1 MAIVSPPALQE
12 PHVSPHHVSPP
23 ALPEPPVSPPSGH
36 GEEGAAGPQGRSLT
50 PRTVTFAPGS
60 SVSHSL
66 TAAAT
71 LITLIRSVAPQQ
83 PLPGGQMLPEPPIA
97 CALPWVQPGAR
108 CTTPP
113 LLPARLCLEGLG
125 LGQEGVQTPTPSC
138 SAPPGGETLWE
149 RGGSAPS
156 PFSRPLCS
164 LAAHPP
170 EHQVPRRLLRGA
182 LGCAGRPARCSG
194 AAPRDRGAPTR
205 VGGPGIAPGPLPASI
220 CRWTR
225 APLPTDCVMFSRLV
239 SPHPPPCPFF
249 PAFLF
254 F

>member
-1 MAIVSPPALQE
+1 MEIVSPPALQE

-138 SAPPGGETLWE
+138 SAPPGGGNLMGK
-149 RGGSAPS
+149 RGVSPVPLQPPPLLSCSSPSRAPS
-156 PFSRPLCS
+156 PASPSSRSSRTRRPPHTLLRSCS
-164 LAAHPP
+164 PGPGCPNQGGGAGHRPRSPASLHMPMDSGPAAHGLCD
-170 EHQVPRRLLRGA
+170 VL
-182 LGCAGRPARCSG
+182 
-194 AAPRDRGAPTR
+194 
-205 VGGPGIAPGPLPASI
+205 
-220 CRWTR
+220 
-225 APLPTDCVMFSRLV
+225 
-239 SPHPPPCPFF
+239 
-249 PAFLF
+249 
-254 F
+254 